1 MENTAQLNLENAI
14 ETYREAIEG
23 KSPRFL
29 IIASFTSLCKWLRHE
44 KEFND
49 IETWRKACHIK

>member
-29 IIASFTSLCKWLRHE
+29 IIASFLQYISCI
-44 KEFND
+44 EF
-49 IETWRKACHIK
+49 